1 MARPTT
7 TSDAFDWPTKPLRS
21 NAARTSLHGKNNSA
35 RCHALR
41 QKHATACALDRG
53 AAGTPTTKPNR
64 YCVTLN
70 RKINMA
76 KSNAQRQSDYRARHL
91 KDIDGNAQRLN
102 LLLDLHAKRA
112 LERLAACYA
121 VTQREVLERL
131 LRDAES
137 AAIDRAVRVPDGQTD
152 YYERRL
158 RLAHETVTQ

>member
-1 MARPTT
+1 
-7 TSDAFDWPTKPLRS
+7 
-21 NAARTSLHGKNNSA
+21 
-35 RCHALR
+35 LR